1 MMHRAIMQTYNMQ
14 KNTTSIEKKILGRL
28 DRVMPCQ
35 IFRVDIPV
43 AQSEND
49 RSTFQYLYAVDA
61 NIVHKDFTVF

>member
-1 MMHRAIMQTYNMQ
+1 MQTYNMQ

>member
-1 MMHRAIMQTYNMQ
+1 MMHRAIMQIYNMQ
-14 KNTTSIEKKILGRL
+14 KTQVSKKKILGRL